1 MYLCAQNKDAMKS
14 FITFTLFLFLVI
26 IAFAQEPTD
35 SIDAGTLS
43 EIIVEAPKVVR
54 KADMDVY
61 YPSKSAVDNSKNGMQ
76 LLNNLMIPSVFVND
90 ALGSVTAAGQSVQV
104 RINGRATTIDQVR
117 AILPGT
123 IKRVEWIE
131 NPSLIYKGATYVL
144 NVIVTNPTLGG
155 ALMLRAM
162 PSLNANFGNYNGN
175 IKLNSGR
182 SQWEI
187 GMRYNPAY
195 NVKIH
200 RDYYELFTYPDG
212 ESITRTEKPAGGHFD
227 DSTASANIS
236 YNYVKPDTTV
246 FVVDFNFNRTLPSG
260 VEYNGLLSASN
271 QPEQYLLKDA
281 TGTDGCTPSLSM
293 YLQQN
298 FQRNQTLVVDF
309 QASYYAG
316 RSWSEYVELPF
327 EKNVAGA
334 SFTDINTDIKDRNQV
349 YSIETDYIK
358 KWGNG
363 RFSAGA
369 SYTANR
375 NRSQYENL
383 DNLIFHQRQDRVY
396 FFAEYFHRFGKWT
409 ATAGMGMQYTDFLFK
424 ETNRGNHSWSPRP
437 QATVTYSL
445 NRDHNFRL
453 SFTSWQSAPSLAE
466 TNVIPQQ
473 IDGFQ
478 WRVGN
483 QDLKTSS
490 SYMLTF
496 MYGYNLPHVTG
507 SFGIRAYTSPNAI
520 TPILYWDDDKLITTY
535 ENSTGGLQ
543 NLSFFL
549 APRVEIIKNWLML
562 GAYVQYRMEQ
572 MRGTGY
578 DLRHNAWSGQGM
590 LAVQHWGFVLSAQYR
605 YAQRDLWGEKISW
618 GEDFNII
625 ELSYNWKKWQF
636 GVGCIMPFGKYDRG
650 SKSLSKWYKNEQ
662 HTRMDMRMPYLQVS
676 YNVQWGRQKRG
687 VQKLINTD
695 ASVDKSTTG
704 GR

>member
-1 MYLCAQNKDAMKS
+1 MKNKLICLS
-14 FITFTLFLFLVI
+14 IILSTF
-26 IAFAQEPTD
+26 AASAQEESAD
-35 SIDAGTLS
+35 SIKSQTLD
-43 EIIVEAPKVVR
+43 EIVIEAPKIIR
-54 KADMDVY
+54 KSDMDVY

-76 LLNNLMIPSVFVND
+76 LINNLMIPSMFVND

-104 RINGRATTIDQVR
+104 RINGRPATVDQLR
-117 AILPGT
+117 ALLPET

-131 NPSLIYKGATYVL
+131 NPSLIYNGASYVL
-144 NVIVTNPTLGG
+144 NVIVANPTLGG
-155 ALMLRAM
+155 SLMLRAM

-175 IKLNSGR
+175 VKLNNGR

-187 GMRYNPAY
+187 GLRYNPSY

-200 RDYYELFTYPDG
+200 RDYYELFTYPNG
-212 ESITRTEKPAGGHFD
+212 KSVTRTEHPLGGHFD
-227 DSTASANIS
+227 DSSFSSNLS
-236 YNYVKPDTTV
+236 YNYVKPDTTI
-246 FVVDFNFNRTLPSG
+246 FVVDLNFRRTLPCV
-260 VEYNGLLSASN
+260 VEYNGLLSVSD
-271 QPEQYLLKDA
+271 QPGQIRLKDA
-281 TGTDGCTPSLSM
+281 TGNEGSIPSLSM

-298 FQRNQTLVVDF
+298 FQKNQTLVVDF
-309 QASYYAG
+309 KGSYYAG
-316 RSWSEYVELPF
+316 RSWSDYVEQPY
-327 EKNVAGA
+327 EEYIAGENL
-334 SFTDINTDIKDRNQV
+334 TDIYTNIKDRNQL
-349 YSIETDYIK
+349 YSLEADYIK
-358 KWGNG
+358 KWNNA

-383 DNLIFHQRQDRVY
+383 DNQIFHQRQDKVY
-396 FFAEYFHRFGKWT
+396 FFAEYFRRFGKWT

-424 ETNRGNHSWSPRP
+424 ETNEGNHSWSPRP
-437 QATVTYSL
+437 QATITYSL
-445 NRDHNFRL
+445 NRNHNFRL

-466 TNVIPQQ
+466 TNVVPQQ

-496 MYGYNLPHVTG
+496 MYGFNLPRVTG
-507 SFGIRAYTSPNAI
+507 SFGIRAYTSPDAI
-520 TPILYWDDDKLITTY
+520 TPLLYWDEDKLITTY

-549 APRVEIIKNWLML
+549 APRLEIIKDWLML
-562 GAYVQYRMEQ
+562 SAYIQYRMEH

-578 DLRHNAWSGQGM
+578 NLRHNAWSGEGM
-590 LAVQHWGFVLSAQYR
+590 IALHHWGFVLTAQYR
-605 YAQRDLWGEKISW
+605 HAQRDLWGEKISW

-625 ELSYNWKKWQF
+625 ELSYNWNKWQF
-636 GVGCIMPFGKYDRG
+636 ALGCIMPFGKYDRG

-662 HTRMDMRMPYLQVS
+662 HTRMDMRMPYIQIS
-676 YNVQWGRQKRG
+676 YNLQWGRQKRG
-687 VQKLINTD
+687 VQKLINSD
-695 ASVDKSTTG
+695 ANVDKSTTG